1 MNWEA
6 IGAVGELLGAI
17 VVIATLLYLTRQVS
31 QTNQISKTAGAR
43 ELQQKYS
50 DLYTLILT
58 DIVITGLVTKLRNP
72 EYVSKSEEEEEQ
84 LESFCL
90 LMCGIWLSTG
100 VVHSEGQIEQNL
112 YQVYCKDV
120 EVKLS
125 KWPGMRTQMKEVMKI
140 YPTGATFEIFKP
152 ILD

>member
-6 IGAVGELLGAI
+6 IGASGELLGAV
-17 VVIATLLYLTRQVS
+17 VVIATLLYLAR
-31 QTNQISKTAGAR
+31 QISQANKISVSAVAR

-50 DLYTLILT
+50 DFYTLIVT
-58 DIVITGLVTKLRNP
+58 DPNIRSLVTRLRNSDYMV
-72 EYVSKSEEEEEQ
+72 ESEEEEEQ

-90 LMCGIWLSTG
+90 LLWGLWLSTG
-100 VVHSEGQIEQNL
+100 VAHAQGQIEVNM

-125 KWPGMRTQMKEVMKI
+125 KWPGMETQMKATLKK
-140 YPTGATFEIFKP
+140 YPSTEAFEIFKP
-152 ILD
+152 LLA

>member
-6 IGAVGELLGAI
+6 IGASGELLGAV
-17 VVIATLLYLTRQVS
+17 VVIATLLYLAR
-31 QTNQISKTAGAR
+31 QISQANKISVSAVAR

-50 DLYTLILT
+50 DFYTLIVT
-58 DIVITGLVTKLRNP
+58 DPNIRSLVTRLRNSDYMV
-72 EYVSKSEEEEEQ
+72 ESEEEEEQ

-90 LMCGIWLSTG
+90 LLLGLWLSTG
-100 VVHSEGQIEQNL
+100 VAHAQGQIEVNM

-125 KWPGMRTQMKEVMKI
+125 KWPGMETQMKATLKK
-140 YPTGATFEIFKP
+140 YPSTEAFEIFKP
-152 ILD
+152 LLA